1 MQIRDNKNTFYSEV
15 RPLFGLHAELCKAMA
30 NEYRLAILYTLREGE
45 RCVGDIAADLDT
57 SVHNVSQHLRILKQ
71 RQLVRSRKEGQTVY
85 YSITNPKFIEACTL
99 IRQAL
104 LEQHQQEGQS
114 LQAAGFLEA
123 TNAGR
128 PKVQS

>member
-1 MQIRDNKNTFYSEV
+1 MQIDDKRNTSYSEV

-45 RCVGDIAADLDT
+45 RCVSDIAADLDT
-57 SVHNVSQHLRILKQ
+57 SVHNVSQHLRILRQ

-104 LEQHQQEGQS
+104 LEQHQQAGESLLAAEFLDGPTTEPPEAQS
-114 LQAAGFLEA
+114 
-123 TNAGR
+123 
-128 PKVQS
+128 

>member
-1 MQIRDNKNTFYSEV
+1 MSYSEV

-45 RCVGDIAADLDT
+45 KCVSDIAAELDT

-71 RQLVRSRKEGQTVY
+71 RQLVQSRKEGQTVY
-85 YSITNPKFIEACTL
+85 YSIANPKFVQACTL

-104 LEQHQQEGQS
+104 LEQHQLAGQS
-114 LQAAGFLEA
+114 LLAAEFLDGPSSGNPEI
-123 TNAGR
+123 
-128 PKVQS
+128 QS

>member
-1 MQIRDNKNTFYSEV
+1 MQISDNENMSYSDV

-45 RCVGDIAADLDT
+45 RCVSDIAVDLDT

-85 YSITNPKFIEACTL
+85 YSIANPKFVEACTL
-99 IRQAL
+99 IREAL
-104 LEQHQQEGQS
+104 LEQHQQAGQS
-114 LQAAGFLEA
+114 LLAAEFLD
-123 TNAGR
+123 R
-128 PKVQS
+128 PRTESSEDKA